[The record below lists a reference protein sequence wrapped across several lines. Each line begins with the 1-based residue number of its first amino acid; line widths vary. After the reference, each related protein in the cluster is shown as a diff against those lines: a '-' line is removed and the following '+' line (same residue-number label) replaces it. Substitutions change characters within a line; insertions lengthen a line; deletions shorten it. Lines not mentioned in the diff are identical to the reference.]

1 MDYIVGILIGYCFKD
16 LYNYLT
22 NLSKKNNIDQEWIN
36 FNNGWEYDDLP

>member
-1 MDYIVGILIGYCFKD
+1 MDYIVGILIGYCLKD

-22 NLSKKNNIDQEWIN
+22 NLSKNNIDQEWIN